1 MLVNHGQPFCG
12 SMMQPPQK
20 QLVSE
25 PQEKLRQKPNPGY
38 SGPTVSRC
46 RFQVRKFRYL
56 AELNPKKFL

>member
-1 MLVNHGQPFCG
+1 
-12 SMMQPPQK
+12 MMQPPQK

-38 SGPTVSRC
+38 FGPTVSRC